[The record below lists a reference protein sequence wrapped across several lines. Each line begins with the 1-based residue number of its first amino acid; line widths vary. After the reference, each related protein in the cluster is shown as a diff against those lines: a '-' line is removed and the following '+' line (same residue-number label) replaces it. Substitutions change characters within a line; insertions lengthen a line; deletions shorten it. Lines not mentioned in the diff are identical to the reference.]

1 MKRLHCRMY
10 NFKVGDLIA
19 KKNPNQDLILKVG
32 VILRSEQDAFI
43 VKWTSYN
50 KEFFMEKE
58 DDMFGELNNMYLLS
72 LQSFNRRTEGAFLC
86 LLNPS

>member
-1 MKRLHCRMY
+1 MY

-19 KKNPNQDLILKVG
+19 NKEPNQNLILKMGIV
-32 VILRSEQDAFI
+32 LQSAQDSF
-43 VKWTSYN
+43 VVRWVSYN

-58 DDMFGELNNMYLLS
+58 DDMFEELNNMYLLS
-72 LQSFNRRTEGAFLC
+72 LQSFKRCDPGAFLC